1 MKQVSVAVIKKDG
14 LVLSI
19 SRKDNHYDLGL
30 VGGKVEV
37 GETPEQA
44 VIREVMEEVGLEGIN
59 PKLIDTRVYEGN
71 ENFCFIF
78 EEIKGWET
86 LKLGVTN
93 EGFVSFESEE
103 ELSRNIHSY
112 SDYNSD
118 IFKLL
123 K

>member
-14 LVLSI
+14 FILSI
-19 SRKDNHYDLGL
+19 SRKDNHKDLGL
-30 VGGKVEV
+30 VGGKVEE

-44 VIREVMEEVGLEGIN
+44 VIREVMEEVGLLGIN
-59 PKLIDTRVYEGN
+59 PKLLDKRIYHGK
-71 ENFCFIF
+71 ENFCFVF
-78 EEIKGWET
+78 EDVKGWET
-86 LKLGVTN
+86 LTLGATD
-93 EGFVSFESEE
+93 EGYICFETEE
-103 ELSRNIHSY
+103 ELCDKKHSY

>member
-14 LVLSI
+14 FVLSI

-30 VGGKVEV
+30 VGGKVEE

-44 VIREVMEEVGLEGIN
+44 VIREVMEEVGLKGIN
-59 PKLIDTRVYEGN
+59 PKLIDTRVYDGN
-71 ENFCFIF
+71 ENFCFVF
-78 EEIKGWET
+78 EDVEGWEELT
-86 LKLGVTN
+86 LGVTN
-93 EGFVSFESEE
+93 EGFVSFRTEE
-103 ELSRNIHSY
+103 ELCENMHSY
-112 SDYNSD
+112 SDYNSE